1 MLNTALRPATSPEW
15 SVTHIDEVIAEHNE
29 IIATLASGDMRRAA
43 EAARAHI
50 LSFKRALLSAYRAFQ
65 RWKRLRCVHAFYL
78 RASSSCCAFS
88 GVTTVQGM

>member
-1 MLNTALRPATSPEW
+1 MRMAYQAGNDFQSGRCAVSLAFHKASSVMPSASVMLNTALHPATSPGW

-50 LSFKRALLSAYRAFQ
+50 LSFKRALLSA
-65 RWKRLRCVHAFYL
+65 
-78 RASSSCCAFS
+78 
-88 GVTTVQGM
+88 